1 MSAILRVVTCG
12 SVDDGK
18 STLIGRLLVETDS
31 VPLDTIEHAQTT
43 REAGSTIP
51 VGVVDYSL
59 LTDGLQAEREQ
70 GITIDVA
77 YRQLEL
83 PDGKRVILADAPGHE
98 QYTRNMAVAASRA
111 DLAILL
117 VDASRGITKQ
127 THRHLTVCA
136 LMGVND
142 VVFAINKLDEQG
154 FDKAT
159 FNDLVATVSETASR
173 LGVERVTPVPISALH
188 GDNVTIKSENTP
200 WYTGPTILEALVA
213 FEPDVIDQQARLP
226 VQMVLRTEQ
235 SRVYAGTLVAGK
247 LRVGELV
254 SVASSGASS
263 EVTRLLTPQGQA
275 EVAYAGS
282 AIGVELKDQIDVT
295 RGDTLAPAGQAP
307 QPADRFSAELVW
319 LGEDPLV
326 HGRSYLLVCG
336 PTEVPATILSLRH
349 KLDVTTGSHEA
360 ARILEMNE
368 VGLVELATDRPVA
381 LDSYATS
388 RDTGGFVLV
397 DRLTADTVAA
407 GMVKHAMRRSFNVVP
422 HLYQVDQSAR
432 ARQKAQRAKVIW
444 LTGLPGSGKSTIASE
459 AEKRMHALGLHTFVL
474 DGDNLRTGL
483 NKDLGFTTEDRAENV
498 RRVGEVSRL
507 LFDAGLIVIVAL
519 VSPFRADRNQ
529 VKALFSKGEFL
540 EVFVSTPVEV
550 CAERDPKG
558 LYKKA
563 ASGTLPNLT
572 GVGQGYEE
580 PLAADMTLR
589 GDGDLADAAGQIVEA
604 VITDSF

>member
-31 VPLDTIEHAQTT
+31 VPIDTIEHAKNT

-51 VGVVDYSL
+51 IGVIDYSL

-98 QYTRNMAVAASRA
+98 QYTRNMAVAASRS

-117 VDASRGITKQ
+117 VDATRGITKQ
-127 THRHLTVCA
+127 THRHLTVCG
-136 LMGVND
+136 LMGVDD
-142 VVFAINKLDEQG
+142 VVFAINKLDEQNFSEET
-154 FDKAT
+154 FDR
-159 FNDLVATVSETASR
+159 LVAEVAETATR
-173 LGVERVTPVPISALH
+173 LGIRRITSIPVSALH
-188 GDNVTIKSENTP
+188 GDNVTSRSSNTH

-213 FEPDVIDQQARLP
+213 FEPTVATKEARLP
-226 VQMVLRTEQ
+226 VQMVLRAEN
-235 SRVYAGTLVAGK
+235 SRVYAGTLVSGEM
-247 LRVGELV
+247 RVGDAIT
-254 SVASSGASS
+254 VAASGATS
-263 EVTRLLTPQGQA
+263 EVTRLLTPKGAA
-275 EVAYAGS
+275 EVACAGT
-282 AIGVELKDQIDVT
+282 AIGVELKDQIDIT
-295 RGDTLAPAGQAP
+295 RGDTLALLGKAP

-319 LGEDPLV
+319 LGEGPLA

-336 PTEVPATILSLRH
+336 PIEVPATVLSVRH
-349 KLDVTTGSHEA
+349 KLDVTTGAHEA
-360 ARILEMNE
+360 ARLLEMNE
-368 VGLVELATDRPVA
+368 VGLVEISTDRPVA
-381 LDSYATS
+381 LDPYLTS

-422 HLYQVDQSAR
+422 YQYQVDRDAR
-432 ARQKAQRAKVIW
+432 ARQKTQKAKVIW
-444 LTGLPGSGKSTIASE
+444 LTGLPGSGKSTIAGE

-483 NKDLGFTTEDRAENV
+483 NKDLGFTAEDRAENV
-498 RRVGEVSRL
+498 RRVGEVSKL
-507 LFDAGLIVIVAL
+507 LFDAGLIVLVAL
-519 VSPFRADRNQ
+519 VSPFRADRDQ
-529 VKALFSKGEFL
+529 VKALFNKGDFV
-540 EVFVSTPVEV
+540 EVFVATPVEV
-550 CAERDPKG
+550 CAQRDPKG

-563 ASGTLPNLT
+563 ASGSLPNLT

-580 PLAADMTLR
+580 PQAPDLVLQ
-589 GDGDLADAAGQIVEA
+589 GDGDLAQSAAQLVEVA
-604 VITDSF
+604 LSDSF

>member
-31 VPLDTIEHAQTT
+31 VPLDTIEHAKST
-43 REAGSTIP
+43 REAGSTVP
-51 VGVVDYSL
+51 LGVIDYSL

-83 PDGKRVILADAPGHE
+83 PSGKRVILADAPGHE

-154 FDKAT
+154 FAQVT
-159 FNDLVATVSETASR
+159 FDELVATVTDTAAR
-173 LGVERVTPVPISALH
+173 LGIEKITSIPISALH
-188 GDNVTIKSENTP
+188 GDNVTTRSPNTP
-200 WYTGPTILEALVA
+200 WFRGLTILGALTS
-213 FEPDVIDQQARLP
+213 FEPAAVQAQARMP
-226 VQMVLRTEQ
+226 VQMVLRTET
-235 SRVYAGTLVAGK
+235 SRFYAGTLASGTLK
-247 LRVGELV
+247 VGETLT
-254 SVASSGASS
+254 VASSGATSQITS
-263 EVTRLLTPQGQA
+263 LMTAQGKA
-275 EVAYAGS
+275 EIAFAGM
-282 AIGVELKDQIDVT
+282 AIGVELKDHIDVT
-295 RGDTLAPAGQAP
+295 RGDLLAPSSNPP
-307 QPADRFSAELVW
+307 QPADRFAAELVW
-319 LGEDPLV
+319 LGEQPLV

-336 PTEVPATILSLRH
+336 PIEVPATILSLRH
-349 KLDVTTGSHEA
+349 KLDVTSGAHEA
-360 ARILEMNE
+360 ARVLEMND
-368 VGLVELATDRPVA
+368 VGSVEISTDRPVP
-381 LDSYATS
+381 LDPYTLS

-422 HLYQVDQSAR
+422 YQYQVDKDAR
-432 ARQKAQRAKVIW
+432 ARQKAQHARVIW

-483 NKDLGFTTEDRAENV
+483 NKDLGFTTQDRAENV

-507 LFDAGLIVIVAL
+507 LFDAGLIVLVAL

-529 VKALFSKGEFL
+529 VKALFKEGDFI
-540 EVFVSTPVEV
+540 EVFVSTPFEV
-550 CAERDPKG
+550 CAQRDPKG
-558 LYKKA
+558 LYRKA
-563 ASGTLPNLT
+563 ASGSLPNLT
-572 GVGQGYEE
+572 GVGQGYEQ
-580 PLAADMTLR
+580 PLAPDMTLR
-589 GDGDLADAAGQIVEA
+589 GDGDLAQVANQLVEVVIAG
-604 VITDSF
+604 SF